1 MIKSRIC
8 DLIGIKYPI
17 FQGGMAW
24 ISDAKLAAAVSEAG
38 GLGIISAMNANAD
51 IVREEIRKCKQLTN
65 KPFGVN
71 IMLQSPFAAEVAKVV
86 VEEKVAVV
94 TTGAGNPASFVPDWK
109 AAGIIV
115 VPVVASTAF
124 AIRFERMGVDAV
136 VAEGAESGGHVGE
149 INTMALVPQV
159 VDAVKIPVLAAGG
172 IADGRGVAAAFMF
185 GAEGVQCGTCFLVAD
200 ECRAH
205 ENYKKKIIAASDAD
219 TIVTGKTLG
228 HPVRSLKTPFSRTFD
243 KMEKDPNVTSEQIM
257 AFGTGSLR
265 KAVLDGNVEEGS
277 FMSGEIAGMVKK
289 QAPARE
295 IIETMMSEAE
305 NIMKAAP
312 NRIA

>member
-1 MIKSRIC
+1 M
-8 DLIGIKYPI
+8 IGIKYPI

-94 TTGAGNPASFVPDWK
+94 TTGAGNPAPFVPDWK